1 MTITIL
7 TLFPEV
13 FVDIFASS
21 IIGRAQKKSFLKIQA
36 VNIRDFA
43 TDKHKSVDDR
53 PYGGGAGM
61 LLRVDII
68 HRAIQAVKVKNIKE
82 KVILFDPK
90 GKKFN
95 QKTALSFSKLQH
107 LILVCGHYE
116 GVDYRVKNFIDGS
129 ISIGDYILT
138 GGEIPAMAI
147 ADCVTRLIPGVLS
160 KKESIMDESFS
171 RNNYYEAPQY
181 TRPLI
186 FKGLKVPKILLSGNH
201 RKIKEW
207 KDKHT
212 TKI

>member
-13 FVDIFASS
+13 FTNIFTSS
-21 IIGRAQKKSFLKIQA
+21 ILGRALQEGLLKINI

-43 TDKHKSVDDR
+43 TDKHKSVDDK
-53 PYGGGAGM
+53 PYGGGTGM

-68 HRAIQAVKVKNIKE
+68 FRAIQATKKKKVKE
-82 KVILFDPK
+82 KVILLDPK

-95 QKTALSFSKLQH
+95 QKKASNFSKLQH
-107 LILVCGHYE
+107 LILICGHYE
-116 GVDYRVKNFIDGS
+116 GVDYRVKNFTDES

-138 GGEIPAMAI
+138 GGEIPAMVV
-147 ADCVTRLIPGVLS
+147 ADCVTRLIRGVLS
-160 KKESIMDESFS
+160 KKAAITDESFS
-171 RNNYYEAPQY
+171 RNNYYEAPQF

-186 FKGLKVPKILLSGNH
+186 FKGLTVPKILLSGNH
-201 RKIKEW
+201 QKIKEW
-207 KDKHT
+207 KEEHA